1 MAQDWG
7 DWEERE
13 WKERKSQAMEE
24 VINLLQ
30 EYGID
35 FRVEGDKI
43 MIKGDVDYADI
54 FSLPT
59 ITIVQGDNI
68 IAFDK
73 LWDFNQI
80 TVRTPNSVKSVQLD
94 RGVYANYS
102 YPYLIIHF

>member
-1 MAQDWG
+1 MAQDFW
-7 DWEERE
+7 DDETQTQEMKKVIDLLEE
-13 WKERKSQAMEE
+13 
-24 VINLLQ
+24 N
-30 EYGID
+30 GID
-35 FRVEGDKI
+35 FKVEGDKI

>member
-1 MAQDWG
+1 MAQDFW
-7 DWEERE
+7 DDETQTQEMKKVIDLLEE
-13 WKERKSQAMEE
+13 
-24 VINLLQ
+24 N
-30 EYGID
+30 GID
-35 FRVEGDKI
+35 FKVEEDKI

-73 LWDFNQI
+73 LWGFNEI
-80 TVRTPNSVKSVQLD
+80 TVRTSTGVKSVQLD